1 MIHSTHLLARVWRR
15 ARPSSR
21 LENRATFSSL
31 HVPAE
36 GQKVLQTATN
46 SRAAAGP
53 KLVSRVPNPARSVLT
68 NWLTYLISGVVSFFL
83 SPFIV
88 RHLGNSAYGI
98 WVLLVSLTG
107 YLGFLDLGIRG
118 AVTRYIA
125 RFHAEGQHE
134 QASRTVSSASGLFL
148 VGGLLAIVGSGA
160 FALLAV
166 PHFEIPPAYLRAAQ
180 IVVLIAGANV
190 AISLISGIFGGILV
204 GLQRFDLHNSV
215 ALSSTGLRAVA
226 ILIAL
231 GSGKGLITLALIQ
244 LGATVGE
251 FILGFLF
258 TRKLYPEMRF
268 SIGHMYRD
276 HVALIFSFGVF
287 ALLLQASTYLV
298 YYTDAM
304 VIGAFLPVSMITF
317 FAIAGNLTIY
327 ARDLVGGF
335 SRIMTPM
342 ASHMEVK
349 TGTAGIRD
357 ASLKAA
363 RYCAMAILPIFIT
376 FIIRGHSFISLWM
389 GPAYADLSGHVLW
402 ILSIPWFFGAGAAV
416 LSSTILGIGKHKP
429 VVPVAIA
436 EGVCNLILSI
446 ILVKKMGIVGV
457 AWGTAI
463 PNMVVD
469 ILYWP
474 WYSKRTLGIP
484 IREYARSIWFYPV
497 VALLPFAICTY
508 VVDKLSPAPN
518 LMIFFLQVA
527 AVLPSALVGAWYFG
541 LVREEREAY
550 LPNLTGPMFRVFH
563 RT

>member
-1 MIHSTHLLARVWRR
+1 MLL
-15 ARPSSR
+15 
-21 LENRATFSSL
+21 
-31 HVPAE
+31 
-36 GQKVLQTATN
+36 TATT

-53 KLVSRVPNPARSVLT
+53 KLVSRVPHAARSVLT

-166 PHFEIPPAYLRAAQ
+166 PHFEIPAAYLRAAQ

-204 GLQRFDLHNSV
+204 GLQRFDLHNSI
-215 ALSSTGLRAVA
+215 ALSSTGIRAVA
-226 ILIAL
+226 ILLAL
-231 GSGKGLITLALIQ
+231 GSGKGLITLALVQ

-287 ALLLQASTYLV
+287 ALLLQAS
-298 YYTDAM
+298 
-304 VIGAFLPVSMITF
+304 
-317 FAIAGNLTIY
+317 
-327 ARDLVGGF
+327 
-335 SRIMTPM
+335 
-342 ASHMEVK
+342 
-349 TGTAGIRD
+349 
-357 ASLKAA
+357 
-363 RYCAMAILPIFIT
+363 
-376 FIIRGHSFISLWM
+376 
-389 GPAYADLSGHVLW
+389 
-402 ILSIPWFFGAGAAV
+402 
-416 LSSTILGIGKHKP
+416 
-429 VVPVAIA
+429 
-436 EGVCNLILSI
+436 
-446 ILVKKMGIVGV
+446 
-457 AWGTAI
+457 
-463 PNMVVD
+463 
-469 ILYWP
+469 
-474 WYSKRTLGIP
+474 GIP
-484 IREYARSIWFYPV
+484 GLLHRRHGHRRLPARQHDHFLRHRRQSSPST
-497 VALLPFAICTY
+497 PAISSA
-508 VVDKLSPAPN
+508 VS
-518 LMIFFLQVA
+518 A
-527 AVLPSALVGAWYFG
+527 AS
-541 LVREEREAY
+541 
-550 LPNLTGPMFRVFH
+550 
-563 RT
+563 

>member
-1 MIHSTHLLARVWRR
+1 VLL
-15 ARPSSR
+15 
-21 LENRATFSSL
+21 
-31 HVPAE
+31 
-36 GQKVLQTATN
+36 TATT

-53 KLVSRVPNPARSVLT
+53 TLVSRVPHPARSVLT
-68 NWLTYLISGVVSFFL
+68 NWLTYLVSGVVSFFL

-166 PHFEIPPAYLRAAQ
+166 PHFEIPPAYLRTAQ

-204 GLQRFDLHNSV
+204 GLQRFDLHNSI
-215 ALSSTGLRAVA
+215 ALSSTGLRAIA
-226 ILIAL
+226 ILFAL
-231 GSGKGLITLALIQ
+231 GSGKGLITLAFIQ

-251 FILGFLF
+251 FILGFLL

-349 TGTAGIRD
+349 KGTAGIRD

-363 RYCAMAILPIFIT
+363 RYCALAILPIFIT

-389 GPAYADLSGHVLW
+389 GPSYADLSYHVLW
-402 ILSIPWFFGAGAAV
+402 ILSIPWVFGAGAAV

-436 EGVCNLILSI
+436 EGLCNLILSI

-463 PNMVVD
+463 PNIVVD
-469 ILYWP
+469 VLYWP

-484 IREYARSIWFYPV
+484 IREYALSIWFYPV
-497 VALLPFAICTY
+497 VSLLPFAVCTY

-527 AVLPSALVGAWYFG
+527 AVFPAALVGAWYFG
-541 LVREEREAY
+541 LVREERQAY
-550 LPNLTGPMFRVFH
+550 IHTLTAPMFRAFH